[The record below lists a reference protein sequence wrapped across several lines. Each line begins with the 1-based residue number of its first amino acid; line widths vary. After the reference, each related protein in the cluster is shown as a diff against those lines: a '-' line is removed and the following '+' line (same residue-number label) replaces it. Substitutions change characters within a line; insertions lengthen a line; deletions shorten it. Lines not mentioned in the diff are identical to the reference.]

1 MEETENWQSQPPCKK
16 LPFHYSDFGNISAYN
31 TPTGLQEDN
40 YYEMMYDLMDYVNK
54 KGLTTR
60 QAQSLFTDCAD
71 MILDVNLTD
80 NGNDKISDTD
90 KIVNEIDK
98 LSRTIM
104 GLSLNL

>member
-1 MEETENWQSQPPCKK
+1 MATKHTKYGKGYETPN
-16 LPFHYSDFGNISAYN
+16 
-31 TPTGLQEDN
+31 GLQEDN
-40 YYEMMYDLMDYVNK
+40 YYEMMYDLMDYINE

-60 QAQSLFTDCAD
+60 QAQHLFADCFD
-71 MILDVNLTD
+71 MILDVNLSD